1 MEESQMFKCF
11 SGKKSLFLLII
22 IIAVSFSFSMIKPAF
37 SQADIITLFI
47 NSATLANI
55 EITENIPPFV
65 ARTRMMQI
73 NPLAL
78 HHFKWTREQKDP
90 LILNLFEDTNLIAE
104 ISSLEK
110 TITGGILLKGVIQGA
125 EYSEVTLAFQDDV
138 LSGSIAYDDQYFTLN
153 SDANRLVEIK
163 EINQHGF
170 PVELQP
176 IIPDSH
182 FLEGTITEGNNH
194 ESASMLSDSSDQIDV
209 MVVYTATAR
218 ASMGSTAAMLNLI
231 NLAVSESNTGLANS
245 QVNTS
250 FVLVHTQ
257 EYSYSETDFS
267 NMLNDL
273 TYQRGTVLDG
283 VHNLRNQHTADLVVL
298 LVQNTTYCGIGWLMS
313 NPSVNFESHGF
324 SVVSISCATGYYSF
338 AHEIGHNMGS
348 HHNREDAGSTPAYDF
363 SYGYRNQTAN
373 FRTIMSYNCPSG
385 CTRVNFWSNPNLSFN
400 GVPMGI
406 DINQTNSAYNALSL
420 NQTAPYVA
428 NFRQRTIN
436 LPPIPTGVAASDGTY
451 TDKVR
456 VTWGGSGS
464 FDYKIFLPLI
474 LKGGSGPTPEA
485 PYFQVYRNTT
495 NSSAGATKLVD
506 HHPASPYDDT
516 SAAVGTTYYYWVK
529 ACNSAGCSDF
539 SASDT
544 GYRAGAVTIPSPPTG
559 VSASDGS
566 YTDKVLVSWAASTG
580 ATYYQVFRNTTNS
593 SAGATSLTSSHSSSP
608 YDDTSA
614 AVGTTYYYWVK
625 ACNSGGCSGFSASD
639 SGYRASEVT
648 TPSPPT
654 GVSASDGTY
663 SDKVQIAWTAS
674 AGATYYQVFRYTSN
688 NSSSATSLT
697 SSHSSSPYDDTSA
710 AVGTTYY
717 YWVKACNSG
726 GCSGFS
732 ASDSGYRASEVTT
745 PSPPTGVSASDGTY
759 TDKVQVSWAAS
770 AGATYYQVFRNT
782 TNSSAGATS
791 LTSSHSS
798 SPYNDTSAV
807 AGTTY
812 YYWVKACNSAG
823 CSGFSASDSGF
834 RQEASGGFNSQFDG
848 HADGWVSHSGTWY
861 IDSEMEVL
869 WTEGIEGTASSV
881 SYTTDFDN
889 FDYQVKLGRLGSDT
903 STNRIYVRGT
913 PSPLLS
919 GNRWSSGYSFQYS
932 RNGSFSIFKFMPNGD
947 SVQIQGWTS
956 SSAIYQGDYYNIL
969 RVVANGS
976 DFSFYINGTL
986 VWQGSDTSFSTGRVG
1001 IGMYRAASTGLT
1013 EQLVVDWAVL
1023 TTIGAGDSGSIE
1035 PILPDPEIII
1045 EMNIDGDGNQLIVP

>member
-348 HHNREDAGSTPAYDF
+348 HHNREDAGSTPAY
-363 SYGYRNQTAN
+363 
-373 FRTIMSYNCPSG
+373 
-385 CTRVNFWSNPNLSFN
+385 
-400 GVPMGI
+400 
-406 DINQTNSAYNALSL
+406 
-420 NQTAPYVA
+420 
-428 NFRQRTIN
+428 
-436 LPPIPTGVAASDGTY
+436 AASDGSF

-456 VTWGGSGS
+456 VSWGGSGS
-464 FDYKIFLPLI
+464 FDNKIFLPLI

-1035 PILPDPEIII
+1035 PILQDPERIIN
-1045 EMNIDGDGNQLIVP
+1045 EMIIDGDNDQFLIP